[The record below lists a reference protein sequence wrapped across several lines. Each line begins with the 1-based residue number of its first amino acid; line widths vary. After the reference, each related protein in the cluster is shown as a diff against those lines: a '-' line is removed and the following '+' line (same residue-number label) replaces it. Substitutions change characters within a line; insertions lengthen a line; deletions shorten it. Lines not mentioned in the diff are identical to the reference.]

1 MRIRVVCQRGDDIL
15 VNRAMLSDPRL
26 SFRAKGVL
34 VSLLARIGDVG
45 PDDGNAIVLDR
56 ADRREMELGL
66 RELHEAGYVVH
77 EAASDDSG
85 EQMMVYEISRLPLL
99 DEPDER
105 EAKAFD
111 PSSPQRSLF
120 DPPQDVDPRTP
131 AERIID
137 RLNELRRESWEWAKY
152 TRLQAKHAKNVEH
165 IHGRMK
171 EGYAESD
178 LILVLEYIA
187 AIDGGKEESRKY
199 FDCVTPF
206 NTKNFER
213 NLAMA
218 RDWEARGRRLP
229 GERGSDGVSRDASY
243 YEKWGATHD

>member
-1 MRIRVVCQRGDDIL
+1 MRIRVVRQRGDDIL
-15 VNRAMLSDPRL
+15 VNRAMLADPRL

-34 VSLLARIGDVG
+34 VSLLARAGDSTG
-45 PDDGNAIVLDR
+45 GGGDAIVLDR
-56 ADRREMELGL
+56 SDRREMELGL
-66 RELHEAGYVVH
+66 RELHEAGYAVR
-77 EAASDDSG
+77 ESISDETG
-85 EQMMVYEISRLPLL
+85 EHVIVFEMSRHPLL
-99 DEPDER
+99 HEPDEG
-105 EAKAFD
+105 ESEAFD

-131 AERIID
+131 AERVID
-137 RLNELRRESWEWAKY
+137 RLNELRRASWEWAKY

-165 IHGRMK
+165 INGRLK
-171 EGYAESD
+171 EGYGEAD

-187 AIDGGKEESRKY
+187 TIDGGKEESRKY

-229 GERGSDGVSRDASY
+229 GEQRPDGVSRDASY

>member
-1 MRIRVVCQRGDDIL
+1 ML
-15 VNRAMLSDPRL
+15 VNRAMLADPRL

-34 VSLLARIGDVG
+34 VSLLARAGEPSVG
-45 PDDGNAIVLDR
+45 HDDAIVLDR

-66 RELHEAGYVVH
+66 RELHEAGYAVRESVAD
-77 EAASDDSG
+77 ESG
-85 EQMMVYEISRLPLL
+85 ERMIVYEISRRPLL
-99 DEPDER
+99 DEPDTGES
-105 EAKAFD
+105 EPFD
-111 PSSPQRSLF
+111 PSSTQRSLF

-137 RLNELRRESWEWAKY
+137 RLNELRRASWEWAKY

-165 IHGRMK
+165 IHGRLK

-229 GERGSDGVSRDASY
+229 GERGPDGVSRDASY